1 MDTDWCIM
9 CDSHCNIPGAIY
21 CSEECKLQ
29 DRLSA
34 CPSLAST
41 TNSSISSVSTSL
53 QYPTGGNTKF
63 EKSPTVKFVT
73 PKTPSI
79 QFAKVQPPQQPPTL
93 FYHRGPM
100 PRYKHTSS
108 KACASASN
116 VRDRKIT
123 KAVYVQ

>member
-21 CSEECKLQ
+21 CSRECELQ

-34 CPSLAST
+34 YPSLSS
-41 TNSSISSVSTSL
+41 NSSISNVPSQYSTM
-53 QYPTGGNTKF
+53 KF
-63 EKSPTVKFVT
+63 EKTASTKFT
-73 PKTPSI
+73 KLT
-79 QFAKVQPPQQPPTL
+79 KVQQPFQQQTTL

-108 KACASASN
+108 KACSSASN
-116 VRDRKIT
+116 VRDRKMS
-123 KAVYVQ
+123 KSLYVQ